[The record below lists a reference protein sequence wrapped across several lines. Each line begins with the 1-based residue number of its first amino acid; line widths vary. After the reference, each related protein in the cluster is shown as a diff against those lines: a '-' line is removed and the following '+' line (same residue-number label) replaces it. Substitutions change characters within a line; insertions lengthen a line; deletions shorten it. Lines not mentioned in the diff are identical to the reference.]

1 MHYPAGWDQKG
12 GKAMRQA
19 GWRALEAA
27 VKAGKAK
34 SIGISHFCR
43 QHVEDILE
51 IATIKPAI
59 NQVEY
64 HIGARYITSTPR
76 PRLRA
81 GERRLAVLLDDH
93 ALPNVGYPTTI
104 RTS

>member
-59 NQVEY
+59 NQVCLLY
-64 HIGARYITSTPR
+64 TSPSPR
-76 PRLRA
+76 
-81 GERRLAVLLDDH
+81 D
-93 ALPNVGYPTTI
+93 
-104 RTS
+104 S

>member
-1 MHYPAGWDQKG
+1 
-12 GKAMRQA
+12 MRQA

-64 HIGARYITSTPR
+64 HIGAR
-76 PRLRA
+76 
-81 GERRLAVLLDDH
+81 
-93 ALPNVGYPTTI
+93 
-104 RTS
+104 